1 MYSSRA
7 LINVWNADTKERTKR
22 QELEECTIIDLVEYE
37 KIQKIKN
44 SADEN
49 DINKKKKDYTR
60 DQQLQV

>member
-49 DINKKKKDYTR
+49 DINKKKDYTR